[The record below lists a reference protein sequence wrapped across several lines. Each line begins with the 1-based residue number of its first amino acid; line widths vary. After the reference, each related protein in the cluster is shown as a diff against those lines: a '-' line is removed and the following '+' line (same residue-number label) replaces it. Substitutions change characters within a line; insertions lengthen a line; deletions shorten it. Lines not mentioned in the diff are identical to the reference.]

1 MAVNGLSL
9 IEGGPHGGG
18 MYDGKDEKHNDFPH
32 TAYWSELAKE
42 WLLRQ
47 DF

>member
-1 MAVNGLSL
+1 MAVNELSL

-32 TAYWSELAKE
+32 TAHWSELAKE

-47 DF
+47 AF